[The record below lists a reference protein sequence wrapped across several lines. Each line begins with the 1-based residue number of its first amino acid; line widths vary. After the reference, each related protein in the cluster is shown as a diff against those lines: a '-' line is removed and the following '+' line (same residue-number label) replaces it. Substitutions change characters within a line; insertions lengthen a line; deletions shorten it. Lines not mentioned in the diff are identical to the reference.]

1 MPKTLFEPPRPT
13 PHTRILSL
21 EGGSQGLLTL
31 GMLKPL
37 EDTLRA
43 RAGGGRNLASAI
55 NGATSRGRDAA
66 TVDAT
71 LSNAENSSLPESSLI
86 RPNVEPPVGIEPTTY
101 ALRDSSRGCTEVCG
115 GASTCLR
122 PAAKCIGVQGC
133 AARLLPAL
141 LPPMPSRSAQFWP
154 APAIGAAGP
163 TQPGPGQIHPL
174 LLGAV
179 NFALGII
186 CVKGRC
192 RRFTGLS
199 ESPDALEEAFVLT
212 ADLCPP
218 FPVARLGRRSLCS
231 QASRRQTSAFGSGAR
246 IQNLAGLAHPDW
258 DSSVTRGSSC
268 GGQQTRAS
276 AR

>member
-1 MPKTLFEPPRPT
+1 MAMPKTLFEPPRPT

-101 ALRDSSRGCTEVCG
+101 ALRV
-115 GASTCLR
+115 
-122 PAAKCIGVQGC
+122 
-133 AARLLPAL
+133 
-141 LPPMPSRSAQFWP
+141 
-154 APAIGAAGP
+154 
-163 TQPGPGQIHPL
+163 
-174 LLGAV
+174 
-179 NFALGII
+179 
-186 CVKGRC
+186 
-192 RRFTGLS
+192 
-199 ESPDALEEAFVLT
+199 
-212 ADLCPP
+212 
-218 FPVARLGRRSLCS
+218 RRSGRLS
-231 QASRRQTSAFGSGAR
+231 
-246 IQNLAGLAHPDW
+246 
-258 DSSVTRGSSC
+258 
-268 GGQQTRAS
+268 
-276 AR
+276 

>member
-101 ALRDSSRGCTEVCG
+101 ALRV
-115 GASTCLR
+115 
-122 PAAKCIGVQGC
+122 
-133 AARLLPAL
+133 
-141 LPPMPSRSAQFWP
+141 
-154 APAIGAAGP
+154 
-163 TQPGPGQIHPL
+163 
-174 LLGAV
+174 
-179 NFALGII
+179 
-186 CVKGRC
+186 
-192 RRFTGLS
+192 
-199 ESPDALEEAFVLT
+199 SP
-212 ADLCPP
+212 
-218 FPVARLGRRSLCS
+218 
-231 QASRRQTSAFGSGAR
+231 
-246 IQNLAGLAHPDW
+246 I
-258 DSSVTRGSSC
+258 RGSSLLVGAGSC
-268 GGQQTRAS
+268 SFR
-276 AR
+276 